1 MREEEGGSSG
11 GKIQSGQ
18 QKKSKFLEEAR
29 QLEHKYDIFN
39 LFKFVCVKRFETA
52 VDLSMYT

>member
-1 MREEEGGSSG
+1 MREEEGASSG

-18 QKKSKFLEEAR
+18 QKKNKFLEEAR

-39 LFKFVCVKRFETA
+39 LFKFVLNVLK
-52 VDLSMYT
+52 LLLI